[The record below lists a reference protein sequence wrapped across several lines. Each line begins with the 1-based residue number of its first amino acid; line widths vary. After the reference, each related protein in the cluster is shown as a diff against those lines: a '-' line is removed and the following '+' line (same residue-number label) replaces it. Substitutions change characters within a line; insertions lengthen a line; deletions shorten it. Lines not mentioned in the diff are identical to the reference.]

1 MNELLSEPWVIS
13 VVTSLVTA
21 LFLSVSKLIEIAFTE
36 KRRIAAELSRE
47 RIKAMRMIKRSL
59 EKSVEIEDISTLK
72 PIEMDSLGL
81 SLKNPTIALLC
92 GSVGLRELSDELY
105 SVLEDC
111 QGSLGIRSRAA
122 LVKLHQ
128 FQFRL
133 MGLYKELGLPDHEFA
148 VYVLPVAEPLK
159 RYIKKI
165 DKLLV
170 RDVNKTKLKYESDS
184 GVRWFFWI
192 RVYSFQCSR
201 MEGLLNGVNAPNC
214 YSGSIFVEMSKRP
227 FLAAVVNLLLI
238 SGAWVAQA
246 LNPAS
251 ASLVG
256 SMGTLVGAMIPFL
269 LVYLYKEKKARSF
282 VWDIV
287 AILFVW
293 LISFMVSLICLWL
306 F

>member
-1 MNELLSEPWVIS
+1 
-13 VVTSLVTA
+13 
-21 LFLSVSKLIEIAFTE
+21 
-36 KRRIAAELSRE
+36 
-47 RIKAMRMIKRSL
+47 
-59 EKSVEIEDISTLK
+59 
-72 PIEMDSLGL
+72 
-81 SLKNPTIALLC
+81 
-92 GSVGLRELSDELY
+92 
-105 SVLEDC
+105 
-111 QGSLGIRSRAA
+111 
-122 LVKLHQ
+122 
-128 FQFRL
+128 
-133 MGLYKELGLPDHEFA
+133 
-148 VYVLPVAEPLK
+148 
-159 RYIKKI
+159 
-165 DKLLV
+165 
-170 RDVNKTKLKYESDS
+170 
-184 GVRWFFWI
+184 
-192 RVYSFQCSR
+192 

-287 AILFVW
+287 AIFFVW